1 LALAL
6 KGKVGVFWKNSCIT
20 PSFRAEIEDAE
31 MRALALKRA
40 SRCILEKQLHNS
52 VLQGGDK

>member
-31 MRALALKRA
+31 MWALALKRGLCLKTK
-40 SRCILEKQLHNS
+40 SIM
-52 VLQGGDK
+52 DKKNF